1 MSDAPDVSVTIRRTP
16 YLRATVAQA
25 LMEFR
30 LLLRAPESLVVI
42 LGIPLGILLFF
53 STVDVLPTGDTD
65 AVTFL
70 IPGVLSISVAATGLV
85 AVAIQTAFERKYGVL
100 KRIGG
105 TPLPRSAFL
114 LAKGIAVGLV
124 LTVQVLLVFGLAW
137 LVLGWQPVAGL
148 VIVPLLVILGALTMT
163 AMGLALAGAVRA
175 EATLAITNAAF
186 LVFLVVS
193 GATFAVDALP
203 DGLAAFG
210 QLLPVGALTVLL
222 RDALAG
228 AGVEVAGLLTL
239 AGWGVAAL
247 LVAARTFR
255 WEP

>member
-1 MSDAPDVSVTIRRTP
+1 MTGTTDTALTRRTP
-16 YLRATVAQA
+16 YVKATMAQA
-25 LMEFR
+25 VMEFR

-42 LGIPLGILLFF
+42 LGIPLGILVFF
-53 STVDVLPTGDTD
+53 STVDVLPTGETD

-70 IPGVLSISVAATGLV
+70 VPGVLSISVAATGLV

-114 LAKGIAVGLV
+114 LAKGLAVGLV
-124 LTVQVLLVFGLAW
+124 LSVQVALVFGLAR
-137 LVLGWQPVAGL
+137 LLLGWQPTAGL
-148 VIVPLLVILGALTMT
+148 ITAPLLVLLGALTMT

-193 GATFAVDALP
+193 GATFSADALP
-203 DGLAAFG
+203 DGLATFG
-210 QLLPVGALTVLL
+210 EILPVGALTVLL
-222 RDALAG
+222 RDAFDG
-228 AGVEVAGLLTL
+228 AGVQLGAVLSL

-247 LVAARTFR
+247 FIATRTFR